1 MDEDTVYI
9 AVIQGT
15 EGIWMTHLI
24 QHCNKVC
31 FLIQVFGF
39 LIRLWAKR
47 VICRM

>member
-9 AVIQGT
+9 VVIQGT

-31 FLIQVFGF
+31 FLIQVFWFFDTIMG
-39 LIRLWAKR
+39 KR
-47 VICRM
+47 CNS